1 MHGCCGAIAVL
12 VSKPGHIMPQ
22 SPFRSKSPHLTSRT
36 HIHPL
41 PSVHHTTGLPLV
53 IGGVKVEFEKGSAAH
68 SDGDALYH
76 SVTDAILGAIGACMR
91 LVGWDEVICTYMGWK
106 VL

>member
-1 MHGCCGAIAVL
+1 M
-12 VSKPGHIMPQ
+12 
-22 SPFRSKSPHLTSRT
+22 
-36 HIHPL
+36 
-41 PSVHHTTGLPLV
+41 

-76 SVTDAILGAIGACMR
+76 SVTDAILGAIGAFY
-91 LVGWDEVICTYMGWK
+91 VSFVCTHC